1 MLKVSREAGSM
12 SMRTGFVAGMI
23 LSIPAAIF
31 VITYAEFI
39 VRVMLGN
46 EFSESI
52 LPLRI
57 LGMLFLIIGFSNI
70 FGIQI
75 LLPLGKR
82 QMYMHTILGGF
93 IVHLILL
100 LLLTPWL
107 YEVGAALAFVTAQV
121 VVSFWMG
128 FVVKKLSLDLVSG
141 SAGLKIAGLA
151 SGLSVFAL
159 MSWVMDLNIIIS
171 IGIFCVLYLS
181 LVLVL
186 RIVDLKSCSIVT

>member
-1 MLKVSREAGSM
+1 
-12 SMRTGFVAGMI
+12 
-23 LSIPAAIF
+23 
-31 VITYAEFI
+31 
-39 VRVMLGN
+39 
-46 EFSESI
+46 
-52 LPLRI
+52 
-57 LGMLFLIIGFSNI
+57 
-70 FGIQI
+70 
-75 LLPLGKR
+75 
-82 QMYMHTILGGF
+82 MHTILGGF